1 VFGVYSTEERA
12 NEVRERARL
21 QLGFDGRLGPV
32 DSQEKLTV
40 YLYGLDD
47 VAWRGGFFSYDAE
60 GREE

>member
-1 VFGVYSTEERA
+1 
-12 NEVRERARL
+12 
-21 QLGFDGRLGPV
+21 
-32 DSQEKLTV
+32 V